1 MALLMVNYA
10 LFGDPT
16 LTMIGWI
23 IAAIEASTAVLRLI
37 KTIFRNNKKIVEKC
51 DRAIAKHEKALTLL
65 REKQAEYKKILAV
78 ESVDENIKDTSL
90 SDTADDDQGGAEI
103 SPSDPVGISQDQ
115 NDDIKFYN
123 ENAKEIEKEIAEDLA
138 RAERADDY
146 ISDANVPTVA
156 IPTDDDQ
163 GDDKS
168 SPESAVGDVVLSSE
182 SAALFEKFCKSLK
195 NE

>member
-65 REKQAEYKKILAV
+65 REKQAEYQKILAV
-78 ESVDENIKDTSL
+78 ESVNDNIKDTSL
-90 SDTADDDQGGAEI
+90 SDTADDDQDGAEI

-123 ENAKEIEKEIAEDLA
+123 EHEKEIEKEISEDLA
-138 RAERADDY
+138 RAERAADY
-146 ISDANVPTVA
+146 I
-156 IPTDDDQ
+156 DDNDQ
-163 GDDKS
+163 GEEKP

-195 NE
+195 NEKV

>member
-23 IAAIEASTAVLRLI
+23 IAAIEASTAVLKLI
-37 KTIFRNNKKIVEKC
+37 RTIFRNNKKIVEKC
-51 DRAIAKHEKALTLL
+51 DRAIEKHEKALTLL
-65 REKQAEYKKILAV
+65 REKQAEYKKILAI
-78 ESVDENIKDTSL
+78 ESVNDNIKDTSL

-103 SPSDPVGISQDQ
+103 SPSDPVGIMS
-115 NDDIKFYN
+115 DDDVK
-123 ENAKEIEKEIAEDLA
+123 IEKANAEELA
-138 RAERADDY
+138 RHERIDDY

-168 SPESAVGDVVLSSE
+168 SPESAAGDVVLSSE